1 MGKCLFMRKGE
12 THTAPI
18 FGILASDLAV
28 GSSVYLMENGVAT
41 EYLIVN
47 QGKPSGSSLYD
58 DSCDGTW
65 LLRKELK
72 ENRQWHSSNVN
83 DYKNSTIHAWLN
95 GDFFNLFG
103 SVEQPAIK
111 QVKIPYRK
119 NGGSSGT
126 DQNGANGL
134 TVKAFLLSGYEVG
147 FTISDDAKFPTDG
160 AKLDYFELGSSKSA
174 RIKRIATLNS
184 KTSDWWLRSPY
195 TGNTSRVWCIEE
207 DGSSN
212 WVSSTKSRGLR
223 PAIILPSDM
232 RVTDDMLLPANIK
245 TMTMIGSYFGY
256 GYVMVGDTKYSR
268 AGEVFVEIGT
278 AIVAHVG
285 ASDSTGAAGCK
296 IYFNGTVVKTGT
308 SSYSFTLKGNV
319 QITFK
324 RPDSSTSAIECYI
337 VEQ

>member
-1 MGKCLFMRKGE
+1 MGMFLRRGP
-12 THTAPI
+12 APHRMQM
-18 FGILASDLAV
+18 SDLEIGQFIMLNLNNASWYWRV
-28 GSSVYLMENGVAT
+28 VH
-41 EYLIVN
+41 
-47 QGKPSGSSLYD
+47 QGRPSSLYD
-58 DSCDGTW
+58 ESCNGTW
-65 LLRKELK
+65 FLMKDIYNNTVWAGSGINIY
-72 ENRQWHSSNVN
+72 ENSGVYSYLNA
-83 DYKNSTIHAWLN
+83 DFLDLFDLTIRN
-95 GDFFNLFG
+95 
-103 SVEQPAIK
+103 AIK

-126 DQNGANGL
+126 NQNGENGL
-134 TVKAFLLSGYEVG
+134 SVKAFLLSGYEVG
-147 FTISDDAKFPTDG
+147 FTTSDDTRFPTDG

-174 RIKRIATLNS
+174 RIKRMATLNS
-184 KTSDWWLRSPY
+184 NTTDWWLRSPY
-195 TGNTSRVWCIEE
+195 TGNKARVFQINE
-207 DGSSN
+207 DGSYSN
-212 WVSSTKSRGLR
+212 VSSTRSRGLR

-232 RVTDDMLLPANIK
+232 RVTDDMLLPDNIK
-245 TMTMIGSYFGY
+245 TMTMIGSDFGY
-256 GYVMVGDTKYSR
+256 GYVMAGDTKYSR

-285 ASDSTGAAGCK
+285 APDSTGVAGCK